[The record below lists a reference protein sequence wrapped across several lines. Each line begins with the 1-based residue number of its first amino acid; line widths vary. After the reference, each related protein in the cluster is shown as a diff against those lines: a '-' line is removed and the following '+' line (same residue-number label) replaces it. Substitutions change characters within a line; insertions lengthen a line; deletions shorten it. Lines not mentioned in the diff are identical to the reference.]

1 MRWQDNPFEQ
11 VQSSSPL
18 EKLTQSRA
26 LVDTTQ
32 HNTTLAADSLLPKKL
47 LPPQIHHDRPSLANV
62 GFDLEK
68 FCDHRGKD
76 GISQKEIFCSRELI
90 RYSMGDV
97 TVTKVRQKKQF

>member
-1 MRWQDNPFEQ
+1 MLFCLHLLVIGLLVCLPVITPWALLGEASRRRAQGCN
-11 VQSSSPL
+11 SSYI
-18 EKLTQSRA
+18 EEC
-26 LVDTTQ
+26 
-32 HNTTLAADSLLPKKL
+32 
-47 LPPQIHHDRPSLANV
+47 DRPSLANV

-97 TVTKVRQKKQF
+97 TVTKVRQKKQFLSR